1 MIREKIKLSKRVVVK
16 VGTRILTDQNGK
28 LNLIYIEKV
37 IKQIADL
44 RAQGKEVLLVSS
56 GAIGAGIGKLNLA
69 TKPTILAQKQAVAA
83 IGQGHLIQLYE
94 KLFAKYQI
102 TIAQILLTREDL
114 RDRKRYL
121 NSRNTLLSL
130 LKYGVIPIINE
141 NDTVA
146 TEEIEFGDNDTLSA
160 LVGSL
165 VGADLLIILSTVDGL
180 YSKNPEDIKNKKG
193 ECKLINYVPEI
204 TKKIMSYASN
214 SGAKLGTGGM
224 FTKLQAANIAVD
236 SGVDTI
242 LANGKKEGIIKE
254 IFNCKNVGTYIPAKK
269 IALSL
274 RKRWLAYGPLSQ
286 GSIIIDDGAKK
297 AIVNFGKS
305 LLPSGIIDI
314 KGSFN
319 KGEMVKVETMTNFVG
334 RGLTNYS
341 SADLT
346 KIKGL
351 QSKAIIDLFGQ
362 SAKKEAVHRDKLV
375 IRVD

>member
-1 MIREKIKLSKRVVVK
+1 MVVK

-44 RAQGKEVLLVSS
+44 RTQGKEVLLVSS

-83 IGQGHLIQLYE
+83 IGQGHLIKLYE

-130 LKYGVIPIINE
+130 LKYNIIPIINE

-160 LVGSL
+160 LVASL
-165 VGADLLIILSTVDGL
+165 VGADLLIILSTIDGL
-180 YSKNPEDIKNKKG
+180 YSKNPEDIKNKRE
-193 ECKLINYVPEI
+193 ECKFINYIPEI
-204 TKKIMSYASN
+204 TKEIMSYASN
-214 SGAKLGTGGM
+214 SGTNLGTGGM
-224 FTKLQAANIAVD
+224 LTKLQAASIATD
-236 SGVDTI
+236 SGVNTI
-242 LANGKKEGIIKE
+242 LANGKKEEIIKKILSGE
-254 IFNCKNVGTYIPAKK
+254 DVGTYISAKK
-269 IALSL
+269 IGLSL
-274 RKRWLAYGPLSQ
+274 RKRWLAFGPLSQ
-286 GSIIIDDGAKK
+286 GSIVIDSGAKE
-297 AIVNFGKS
+297 AIINNGKS
-305 LLPSGIIDI
+305 LLPSGIINI
-314 KGSFN
+314 EGIFN
-319 KGEMVKVETMTNFVG
+319 AEEMVKVKDAKKRLIG
-334 RGLTNYS
+334 RGLVNYNS
-341 SADLT
+341 IDLE

-351 QSKAIIDLFGQ
+351 KSEAIIKLFGQ
-362 SAKKEAVHRDKLV
+362 KAKKEAIHRDKMVLK
-375 IRVD
+375 ID